1 MTNECIGRFIMTI
14 SVVFQSISIREEAL
28 VVRKCLNYL
37 FLMLSCIGRY
47 EVQNRGLWIVRIIT
61 ERLVTFSL
69 YRLFILR

>member
-37 FLMLSCIGRY
+37 FLMLSCIVSFG
-47 EVQNRGLWIVRIIT
+47 VQNKRLWIVQMIT
-61 ERLVTFSL
+61 ECLVTF
-69 YRLFILR
+69 

>member
-37 FLMLSCIGRY
+37 FLMLSCILSF
-47 EVQNRGLWIVRIIT
+47 EVQNNRLWIVRMIT
-61 ERLVTFSL
+61 KCLVTF
-69 YRLFILR
+69 